1 MATPYL
7 LAADPRALVFTV
19 SGGYVSPAASA
30 VLFDVP
36 DWLERTITGRVA
48 GVVTVRNIGRAR
60 EVLVLSAEPVDGQ
73 YRVLAE
79 VTSGGDG
86 AFAAEWLTYQ
96 GKELVVGLS
105 QYGETWQAER
115 IYQVGEAVS
124 PTEWNGFMYVCEQ
137 PGTAGSEEPVWPLA
151 EEAAVFVG
159 SAVFRARQYL
169 PIVAH
174 GPLQPEIEV
183 R

>member
-1 MATPYL
+1 MATPYQL
-7 LAADPRALVFTV
+7 TV
-19 SGGYVSPAASA
+19 PGLTVNFDAQTSYVVPVWDQIA
-30 VLFDVP
+30 FDVP

-48 GVVTVRNIGRAR
+48 GVVTVRSIGRAR

-96 GKELVVGLS
+96 GKVLVVGLS

-137 PGTAGSEEPVWPLA
+137 PGTAGSEEPVWPFA

-183 R
+183 S

>member
-7 LAADPRALVFTV
+7 LAADPGALLFAASTT
-19 SGGYVSPAASA
+19 YVSPVASS

-48 GVVTVRNIGRAR
+48 GVVTVRNIGRPR

-73 YRVLAE
+73 YQVLAE

-96 GKELVVGLS
+96 GKVLVVGLS
-105 QYGETWQAER
+105 QYGEAWQADR

-183 R
+183 S

>member
-19 SGGYVSPAASA
+19 SGGYVSPAAPA
-30 VLFDVP
+30 VLFDVS

-48 GVVTVRNIGRAR
+48 GVVTVRDIGRAR

-73 YRVLAE
+73 YRLLAE

-96 GKELVVGLS
+96 GKVLVVGLS
-105 QYGETWQAER
+105 KYGETWQAER

-124 PTEWNGFMYVCEQ
+124 PSVWNGFMYVCEQ
-137 PGTAGSEEPVWPLA
+137 PGTSGSEEPVWPLA

-174 GPLQPEIEV
+174 GPLQPVIEV
-183 R
+183 S

>member
-1 MATPYL
+1 MATPYQL
-7 LAADPRALVFTV
+7 TVPGLTVNFDALVT
-19 SGGYVSPAASA
+19 YVVPAWDQ
-30 VLFDVP
+30 LTFDVS

-48 GVVTVRNIGRAR
+48 GVVTVRDIGRAR
-60 EVLVLSAEPVDGQ
+60 EVLVLSAETVDGQ

-86 AFAAEWLTYQ
+86 AFAAQWPAYQ
-96 GKELVVGLS
+96 GKVLVVGLS
-105 QYGETWQAER
+105 LFGESWLAER
-115 IYQVGEAVS
+115 IYQVGEVVS
-124 PTEWNGFMYVCEQ
+124 PTEWNGFVYVCEQ

-174 GPLQPEIEV
+174 GPLQPVIEV
-183 R
+183 S

>member
-1 MATPYL
+1 MATPYQL
-7 LAADPRALVFTV
+7 TVPGLAVNFDALA
-19 SGGYVSPAASA
+19 SYVAPVWDQLA
-30 VLFDVP
+30 FDVP

-48 GVVTVRNIGRAR
+48 GVVTVRNIGRSR

-73 YRVLAE
+73 HRVLAE

-96 GKELVVGLS
+96 GKVLVVGLS

-115 IYQVGEAVS
+115 IYQVGEVVS

-137 PGTAGSEEPVWPLA
+137 PGTADSEEPVWPLA

-183 R
+183 S

>member
-1 MATPYL
+1 MATPYQQTVPG
-7 LAADPRALVFTV
+7 LAVNFDALA
-19 SGGYVSPAASA
+19 SYVVPAWDQLA
-30 VLFDVP
+30 FDVP

-73 YRVLAE
+73 YQVLAE

-96 GKELVVGLS
+96 GKVLVVGLS
-105 QYGETWQAER
+105 LFGESWLAER
-115 IYQVGEAVS
+115 IYQVGEVVS
-124 PTEWNGFMYVCEQ
+124 PTEWNGFVYVCEQ

-151 EEAAVFVG
+151 AEAAVFVG

-174 GPLQPEIEV
+174 GPLQPVIEV
-183 R
+183 S

>member
-7 LAADPRALVFTV
+7 LTV
-19 SGGYVSPAASA
+19 PGLGVEFDGLSSYVSPPWDQIA
-30 VLFDVP
+30 FDVP

-60 EVLVLSAEPVDGQ
+60 DVLVLSAEPVDGQ

-96 GKELVVGLS
+96 GKVLVVGLS
-105 QYGETWQAER
+105 QYGEIWQAER

-174 GPLQPEIEV
+174 GPLQPVIEV
-183 R
+183 S

>member
-1 MATPYL
+1 MATPYV
-7 LAADPRALVFTV
+7 LAADPRALVFEASTA
-19 SGGYVSPAASA
+19 YVVPTAPS
-30 VLFDVP
+30 VLFDVS
-36 DWLERTITGRVA
+36 DWQERTITGRVA

-60 EVLVLSAEPVDGQ
+60 DVLVLSAELVDGQ
-73 YRVLAE
+73 YQVLAE
-79 VTSGGDG
+79 VISGGDG

-96 GKELVVGLS
+96 GQVLVVGLS
-105 QYGETWQAER
+105 QYGEAWQAER

-137 PGTAGSEEPVWPLA
+137 PGTAGNEEPVWPLA

-183 R
+183 S

>member
-1 MATPYL
+1 MATPYQL
-7 LAADPRALVFTV
+7 TVPGLTVNFDALVT
-19 SGGYVSPAASA
+19 YVVPAWDQ
-30 VLFDVP
+30 LTFDVS

-48 GVVTVRNIGRAR
+48 GVVTVRDIGRAR
-60 EVLVLSAEPVDGQ
+60 EVLVLSAETVDGQ

-96 GKELVVGLS
+96 GKVLVVGLS
-105 QYGETWQAER
+105 LFGESWLAER
-115 IYQVGEAVS
+115 IYQVGEVVS
-124 PTEWNGFMYVCEQ
+124 PTEWNGFVYVCEQ

-174 GPLQPEIEV
+174 GPLQPVIEV
-183 R
+183 S

>member
-7 LAADPRALVFTV
+7 LAADPSALVFTATA
-19 SGGYVSPAASA
+19 GYVSPAAPS

-48 GVVTVRNIGRAR
+48 GVVTVRSIGSAR

-73 YRVLAE
+73 YQVLAE

-86 AFAAEWLTYQ
+86 AFAAEWLTYL
-96 GKELVVGLS
+96 GKVLVVGLS

-169 PIVAH
+169 PIAAH
-174 GPLQPEIEV
+174 GPLQPVIEV
-183 R
+183 S

>member
-7 LAADPRALVFTV
+7 LAADPRALVFMATAD
-19 SGGYVSPAASA
+19 YVSPAAPA
-30 VLFDVP
+30 VLFDVL

-48 GVVTVRNIGRAR
+48 GVVMVRNIGRAR
-60 EVLVLSAEPVDGQ
+60 DVLVLSAEPVDGQ
-73 YRVLAE
+73 YQVLAE

-96 GKELVVGLS
+96 GKVLVVGLS
-105 QYGETWQAER
+105 QYGEAWQAER

-183 R
+183 S

>member
-1 MATPYL
+1 M
-7 LAADPRALVFTV
+7 AADPRALLFDASAT
-19 SGGYVSPAASA
+19 YVSPAATS

-48 GVVTVRNIGRAR
+48 GVVTVRDIGRAR
-60 EVLVLSAEPVDGQ
+60 EVLVLSAELIEGE

-86 AFAAEWLTYQ
+86 AFAAEWLSYQ
-96 GKELVVGLS
+96 GKVLVVGLS

-115 IYQVGEAVS
+115 IYQVGEVVS
-124 PTEWNGFMYVCEQ
+124 PLEWNGFMYVCEQ

-159 SAVFRARQYL
+159 SAVCRARQYL

-174 GPLQPEIEV
+174 GPLQPVIEV
-183 R
+183 S

>member
-1 MATPYL
+1 MATSYQLTVPGL
-7 LAADPRALVFTV
+7 TVNFDALA
-19 SGGYVSPAASA
+19 SYVVPAWDQLA
-30 VLFDVP
+30 FDVP

-73 YRVLAE
+73 YQVLAE

-86 AFAAEWLTYQ
+86 DFAAEWLSYQ
-96 GKELVVGLS
+96 GKVLVVGLS
-105 QYGETWQAER
+105 QYGEIWQAER
-115 IYQVGEAVS
+115 IYQVGEVVS
-124 PTEWNGFMYVCEQ
+124 PSVWNGFMYVCEQ
-137 PGTAGSEEPVWPLA
+137 PGTAGSGEPVWPLA

-183 R
+183 S